1 MIQQLLAFG
10 LPIGKYILAS
20 ALMVIFYWFLFREKA
35 TFNNCRLYLLS
46 IALVAILISQFSIV
60 VYTPPAEIVEIEAV
74 QTMPIIIN
82 SPMNNTQS
90 ANTQTPVSAT
100 SPKAVEKSAEP
111 NKYLALL
118 TVKNVALG
126 VYISVTSVLLALLLI
141 QLFRILALKRRGQLT
156 VKDEFKVVES
166 AEIPTPFSFYKTI
179 FLSPNLTG
187 SKLEMILKH
196 EQWHIKHRHYLDVFI
211 IEILVRLFWFN
222 PVLWWVR
229 RELRNV
235 SEFHADRS
243 VLDEGH
249 NLYKYQTIILEEV
262 MENNPYLAN
271 GFNNSFTKKR
281 FIMMKNKCHI
291 RFTTLRRALILPFF
305 IAVFSLLCF
314 TTGISQ
320 VRYKTKSTS
329 NQQGKFHLKDSLV
342 VTTDTVNVDST
353 FTTDS
358 IKMNLPNNTVI
369 SSGPVNLNKQQIDK
383 AINDC
388 STQMALALKELNKII
403 RSNSGSV
410 RNEEISLIFKNLDM
424 NAGGENLGQLP
435 FSKEFLTSIT
445 RDDLKSFQA
454 ELSNIKTNIDKLKRE
469 SSTQVKINGL
479 TQQSMSLLQNQ
490 FFSKI
495 FFEAMQMSMPKFN
508 SKLQSRAIVKGF
520 SNGSET
526 KVYED
531 GSTSTTTRIIPS
543 PEMSQEEK
551 ERKELDEK
559 IWKEAYRARPEQF
572 TVSDIPFSTRET
584 KVARIERNKNDT
596 RVTLAIPIEYH
607 EQWIYFDRGFTII
620 DRSNGDRYLIRK
632 LENDLP
638 LDKTIIIS
646 DKYRKIIEITMI
658 FPPLRKS
665 VDTVNIIQFN
675 TPGTVRM
682 SDNKNDWNF
691 MNISIPQSSGK
702 VFK

>member
-1 MIQQLLAFG
+1 MTQELLALG
-10 LPIGKYILAS
+10 LPIGKYVLAS

-60 VYTPPAEIVEIEAV
+60 VYTPPAKIVEIEAV

-82 SPMNNTQS
+82 NPMNNTQS
-90 ANTQTPVSAT
+90 AITQTPVSAT

-126 VYISVTSVLLALLLI
+126 VYISVTSVLFALLLV
-141 QLFRILALKRRGQLT
+141 QLFRILALKRRGQMT

>member
-1 MIQQLLAFG
+1 MTQELLTLG

-35 TFNNCRLYLLS
+35 TFNSCRLYLLS

-74 QTMPIIIN
+74 QTMPIITN
-82 SPMNNTQS
+82 NPLNNTQP
-90 ANTQTPVSAT
+90 AITQTPVSAT
-100 SPKAVEKSAEP
+100 SPKAVEKIAEP
-111 NKYLALL
+111 NKDLALL

-211 IEILVRLFWFN
+211 IEVLVRLFWFN

-320 VRYKTKSTS
+320 VKYKTKSTS
-329 NQQGKFHLKDSLV
+329 NQQEKFHLKDSLV
-342 VTTDTVNVDST
+342 VTTDTVNVDSS

-358 IKMNLPNNTVI
+358 IKMILPDNSTL
-369 SSGPVNLNKQQIDK
+369 SLGASNLNKQQIDK
-383 AINDC
+383 ALNDC
-388 STQMALALKELNKII
+388 STQTALALKELDKII
-403 RSNSGSV
+403 RNNSKSIK
-410 RNEEISLIFKNLDM
+410 NEDLNLIFKNLDM
-424 NAGGENLGQLP
+424 NGGGKNLGQLP
-435 FSKEFLTSIT
+435 FSDKFLSSIT
-445 RDDLKSFQA
+445 KDDLKSFQA
-454 ELSNIKTNIDKLKRE
+454 NLYNLKVNVDKLKKE
-469 SSTQVKINGL
+469 SSSQTKMEGFSQQV
-479 TQQSMSLLQNQ
+479 MSLFQNQ
-490 FFSKI
+490 LFSKI
-495 FFEAMQMSMPKFN
+495 FSEAMQMNMPVFTESKFN
-508 SKLQSRAIVKGF
+508 KF
-520 SNGSET
+520 TTT
-526 KVYED
+526 KVTRVYNN
-531 GSTSTTTRIIPS
+531 GSTTTTETTSS
-543 PEMSQEEK
+543 PEVSQAEK

-559 IWKEAYRARPEQF
+559 IWNEAYRARPEQF
-572 TVSDIPFSTRET
+572 TVSDIPFSSRET

-596 RVTLAIPIEYH
+596 RVTLAIPIFFAEH
-607 EQWIYFDRGFTII
+607 WVYFDRGFAIV
-620 DRSNGDRYLIRK
+620 DKRNQDRYMIRK

-646 DKYRKIIEITMI
+646 NNNQKVIEITMV
-658 FPPLRKS
+658 FPPLKKS
-665 VDTVNIIQFN
+665 IEFIDIIEYQ
-675 TPGTVRM
+675 TDGGVKM
-682 SDNKNDWNF
+682 SNGNGNWKFIDLK
-691 MNISIPQSSGK
+691 ISDYSYPKGNLGK
-702 VFK
+702 VYR